1 MKKIKY
7 NIQDIIDEA
16 LAKIPPER
24 RLWFDQSFDLA
35 DKIAEL
41 MEQHGLTKAEMA
53 KIFKVSQ
60 RKVAYR
66 IGGGHNFD
74 LVTLAKVSTY
84 FKEPLITVNK

>member
-41 MEQHGLTKAEMA
+41 MEQHYLTKAEMA

-60 RKVAYR
+60 RKVYW

-74 LVTLAKVSTY
+74 LVPLAKVSTY